1 MGPFL
6 GPLFSFLERGI
17 NLVFNEDQLPA
28 TVKRWK
34 LARLRRQADEALAQ
48 RDMSKHAQL
57 VSELERLSD
66 KP

>member
-1 MGPFL
+1 MAAFL
-6 GPLFSFLERGI
+6 GPLFSFLERSI

-34 LARLRRQADEALAQ
+34 LARLRKQADKALAE
-48 RDMSKHAQL
+48 RNMAEHARI
-57 VSELERLSD
+57 VDELERLSD